1 MNTHLPLKSVQL
13 GFNLKV
19 RAGHCVV
26 HIRAGK
32 SEKRKKAESRKKAT
46 LVVQS
51 AFRQKKCYNV
61 MISSH
66 SYLTSKACQWQCVT
80 DEIYFK
86 QD

>member
-46 LVVQS
+46 LLVQS

-66 SYLTSKACQWQCVT
+66 SYLTSKACVT